1 MNKLAVLLIGLAALV
16 GYFCLGKSRL
26 EREATAVGILVA
38 AIPYCEFKPRRGSL
52 DAIVGKYDFERSQS
66 Q

>member
-1 MNKLAVLLIGLAALV
+1 VNKLAVLLIGLAALV
-16 GYFCLGKSRL
+16 GYFWLGKSRL

-38 AIPYCEFKPRRGSL
+38 AILCEFKPRRGSL